1 MLSAI
6 STINGAAHHLAA
18 ERSQPRSSRS
28 DAAAAALAALAPAR
42 PLPSVSDSFDDD
54 GGALAFLYGPA
65 GYPATPAPQQTQTA
79 PASAGGSD
87 ASAKLA
93 MESIQVTA
101 LLSSLMASSG
111 PAAKQAATASPAPQP
126 VSEPA
131 PASASESLV
140 SKLYRQF

>member
-28 DAAAAALAALAPAR
+28 DAATAALAALAPAR

-111 PAAKQAATASPAPQP
+111 PAAKQAAPASPAPQP
-126 VSEPA
+126 VSA
-131 PASASESLV
+131 PALASESLV